1 MTSSSAIRLIVF
13 CAACISLSG
22 CINWQSAYDSAA
34 RRDCDDVIAA
44 DARQDCLAQVERNA
58 SERRAEHRS

>member
-1 MTSSSAIRLIVF
+1 MTASSASRLIAL
-13 CAACISLSG
+13 CAACIGLSG

-34 RRDCDDVIAA
+34 RRDCADIIAA
-44 DARQDCLAQVERNA
+44 DARQECLAQVERNA

>member
-1 MTSSSAIRLIVF
+1 MTPLPAIRAIAF
-13 CAACISLSG
+13 CAACITLSG
-22 CINWQSAYDSAA
+22 CINLQSAYDSAA
-34 RRDCDDVIAA
+34 RRDCADVIAA